1 MAAND
6 NFNQSPT
13 LRGPNGGPFISPEH
27 IATEVNRR
35 LDIFFAKLG
44 LLDKGAPFLHP
55 FDTD

>member
-6 NFNQSPT
+6 NLIQRPSH
-13 LRGPNGGPFISPEH
+13 RGPNGGPFISPEL

-44 LLDKGAPFLHP
+44 PLDKGALFLHP
-55 FDTD
+55 VDTE